1 MVGIYLRQRTQI
13 SARCGALPRVLC
25 GAALTHSAIEG
36 LPMSFAIYIVGL
48 AVLIGGIAWGLVLA
62 GVATTY
68 IAITCLIIG
77 GIGIMMAVSRTRTK
91 DPPV

>member
-1 MVGIYLRQRTQI
+1 
-13 SARCGALPRVLC
+13 
-25 GAALTHSAIEG
+25 
-36 LPMSFAIYIVGL
+36 MSFAIYIIGL
-48 AVLIGGIAWGLVLA
+48 AVLLGGIVWALVAA

-68 IAITCLIIG
+68 IGITCLIVG